1 MRNFFK
7 WVTLRIYHKLEHLKP
22 KHLVKTLKEHGVAL
36 LVIVV
41 GWEIIEDILFPWLFI
56 WLGAHIH
63 PAFYIGVPA
72 SLLLCV
78 HWLMVPT
85 LWGLWIKIKKKY
97 ESR

>member
-1 MRNFFK
+1 MKNFFK
-7 WVTLRIYHKLEHLKP
+7 WLHHRICHKLEHLRP
-22 KHLVKTLKEHGVAL
+22 KHLKETLKEHGVAL

-56 WLGAHIH
+56 WLGTHIH
-63 PAFYIGVPA
+63 PAFYIGAPA

-78 HWLMVPT
+78 HWLAVPM

-97 ESR
+97 TAR